1 MTYPVE
7 ILDCTLRDGSYPIDF
22 QFTAEDT
29 ALICSALESAG
40 IRVIEVAHGL
50 GLGAAR
56 EGKGDQAATDEA
68 YLRAARSAV
77 REGRV
82 GAFFIPGIG
91 IEDDLRLAAD
101 CGADFIRVGTNVTEL
116 DQAEPFIAQAKALGL
131 YVCCNL
137 MKSYAVPAEEFA
149 TRGKMAAEFG
159 ADCFCLVDSAGGMMP
174 EDVTAYLNAAAA
186 ACDLRLGFHGHDNLC
201 MAVANTLAAQEA
213 GATLLDTSLQGL
225 GRSEGNAVTEV
236 TVAILQKRGLMKD
249 ADVNAL
255 LDLSEA
261 YIRPLVSRVGHS
273 AMGVTTGRA
282 KFHSSFLGRVLAAA
296 DSHGVDPRDL
306 ILKLCERDQINAPEA
321 LLNELASQLSVN
333 GKTKG
338 MRIDVAATTPETPA
352 DFSSQLHVRLRELRE
367 KASKLGL
374 DGVLNVVVT
383 PYEMTSVSPYV
394 ETNYGC
400 AMTNVMLA
408 DAKLL
413 EDVLHQAD
421 PFADYIL
428 LDSGGKPVDEYL
440 LSRSVILEYVD
451 HEMWARA
458 TTVHVTALLDGTVAG
473 KKIGITGIPELAAR
487 TALNFS
493 EAGAHVQLSAS
504 IAREVNSMMPLAT
517 HVEVRPLTY
526 MGPDVAAL
534 ISLSP
539 RDPKVDA
546 GLVDTMGEGALL
558 YDGGIGSL
566 TAEAIPA
573 AEARGVRVVR
583 VDLRPSLAAT
593 ALELIGIRRVVHEQM
608 GRAEWDGVSVVAGG
622 LIGREGEIIVDS
634 ITHPTRVIG
643 VADGHGGILQP
654 DAVAKDIAAVRK
666 TIAEK
671 RLQGI

>member
-1 MTYPVE
+1 MAHPVE

-29 ALICSALESAG
+29 ALICSALEAAG
-40 IRVIEVAHGL
+40 IRVLEVAHGL

-91 IEDDLRLAAD
+91 VEDDLRLAAD
-101 CGADFIRVGTNVTEL
+101 CGVDFIRIGTNVTEL
-116 DQAEPFIAQAKALGL
+116 DQAEPFIASAKALGL

-149 TRGKMAAEFG
+149 ARGKMAAEYG

-174 EDVTAYLNAAAA
+174 EDVTAYLEAAAA

-213 GATLLDTSLQGL
+213 GATLIDTSLQGL

-236 TVAILQKRGLMKD
+236 TVAILQKRGLLLD
-249 ADVNAL
+249 IDVNAL
-255 LDLSEA
+255 LDVAEA

-273 AMGVTTGRA
+273 ALGVTTGRA
-282 KFHSSFLGRVLAAA
+282 KFHSSFLSRVQTAAHA
-296 DSHGVDPRDL
+296 HGVDVRDL
-306 ILKLCERDQINAPEA
+306 ILKLCERDQINAPEP
-321 LLNELASQLSVN
+321 LLNELASQLSAN
-333 GKTKG
+333 GETKG
-338 MRIDVAATTPETPA
+338 MRIDVAATTPETPK
-352 DFSSQLHVRLRELRE
+352 DFSSQLQVRLRELRE

-374 DGVLNVVVT
+374 HGVLNVVVT

-408 DAKLL
+408 DTDLL
-413 EDVLHQAD
+413 TDVLEQAD

-428 LDSGGKPVDEYL
+428 LDSGGQPVDEDL
-440 LSRSVILEYVD
+440 VSRTTILTYTD

-458 TTVHVTALLDGTVAG
+458 TTAHVISLLGGTVAG
-473 KKIGITGIPELAAR
+473 KKIGITGVPELAAR
-487 TALNFS
+487 TALSLS
-493 EAGAHVQLSAS
+493 EAGAQVQLSAS
-504 IAREVNSMMPLAT
+504 IAREVNSMMPLAS
-517 HVEVRPLTY
+517 HVEVRPLSY

-539 RDPKVDA
+539 REPKVDA
-546 GLVDTMGEGALL
+546 DLVDTMSEGALL

-566 TAEAIPA
+566 TPDAIPA

-593 ALELIGIRRVVHEQM
+593 ALELIGIRRVVDEQM
-608 GRAEWDGVSVVAGG
+608 GRAEWEGVSVVAGG

-643 VADGHGGILQP
+643 IANGQGGILQP
-654 DAVAKDIAAVRK
+654 DARATDIITVRK

-671 RLQGI
+671 RLQGA